1 MRSFMVMA
9 IFFGLLPFVI
19 KRGWIGVMLWTWI
32 SVMNPHRLAAGFAS
46 NLPFALLSGGV
57 TLLALFTTRGPVQ
70 LPKRAPVI
78 CLFLFMLW
86 ETVTTTQA
94 FHSADSY
101 VFLDRALKIQA
112 MTLVAAALLHEER
125 HIRIFVWVNAMSV
138 GFFGLKGGIH
148 TAATGGSS
156 RVMGPGGFLA
166 ENNEI
171 GLAMVIVVPLI
182 FYLMATTPHR
192 WVRRFMMV
200 TLLLTVLAILGTQS
214 RGAFVSISIMGAVMW
229 WRAPGKR
236 LVTGV
241 AVLVI
246 AGSLT
251 AFMPDSWTNRMKT
264 VQSYEQDGSAMG
276 RINAW
281 ETAINIANNRPF
293 GAGFSAYSQEIFS
306 RYAPLDKTD
315 RAADPSVARA
325 SHSIWFQTLGEHG
338 WLGLSIF
345 ISIWIFTFRETFALR
360 RLTKGKPHLAHAF
373 QLATMCQIALLG
385 YCVGGSFLSLAYMDL
400 PYNLMVTLLVLRRW
414 VEQHMEPPR
423 DAKEEK
429 LPPGAVRRVVPAA
442 GLGLAR

>member
-1 MRSFMVMA
+1 
-9 IFFGLLPFVI
+9 
-19 KRGWIGVMLWTWI
+19 
-32 SVMNPHRLAAGFAS
+32 
-46 NLPFALLSGGV
+46 
-57 TLLALFTTRGPVQ
+57 
-70 LPKRAPVI
+70 
-78 CLFLFMLW
+78 
-86 ETVTTTQA
+86 
-94 FHSADSY
+94 
-101 VFLDRALKIQA
+101 
-112 MTLVAAALLHEER
+112 
-125 HIRIFVWVNAMSV
+125 
-138 GFFGLKGGIH
+138 
-148 TAATGGSS
+148 
-156 RVMGPGGFLA
+156 
-166 ENNEI
+166 
-171 GLAMVIVVPLI
+171 
-182 FYLMATTPHR
+182 
-192 WVRRFMMV
+192 
-200 TLLLTVLAILGTQS
+200 
-214 RGAFVSISIMGAVMW
+214 
-229 WRAPGKR
+229 
-236 LVTGV
+236 
-241 AVLVI
+241 
-246 AGSLT
+246 
-251 AFMPDSWTNRMKT
+251 
-264 VQSYEQDGSAMG
+264 MG